1 MEKKEIRT
9 VALVGLG
16 ALGVMYGHH
25 LSRVMPFERLRIIAD
40 RERIKKYETEKIY
53 CNGEQC
59 RFNYVSPEE
68 DAGEPADLVIFAVK
82 YPGLAEAIEAVRK
95 QVEDNTVIISTLNG
109 ITSEEVIG
117 RTYGMEKIV
126 YCVAQGM
133 DAVKEGNRMTYVNMG
148 ILCIGD
154 LEPGSISPNVRRVA
168 DFFEQVKIPYEFD
181 TDMRKRLW
189 GKLMLNVGVNQ
200 TVAVY
205 EGTYGT
211 IQREGPARETMIAAM
226 REVMALAPY
235 EGVVLTEDDLRYW
248 LALLGTLN
256 PEGKPSMRQD
266 LEAGR
271 QSEVELFAGTIIARG
286 KKYGVPTPVNQELYD
301 RIKEIESHF

>member
-95 QVEDNTVIISTLNG
+95 QVGDNTVIISTLNG